1 MNNLQISQR
10 LLILGC
16 LLYST
21 ASLADDTKPR
31 FSFDAGVGYLND
43 SNVGIADLDTN
54 SGASD
59 SATTYDLGLSARLP
73 LSRRWET
80 RIGYDYSA
88 TAYSEL
94 SEFDLGLHHALAGLT
109 WKTGILD
116 AGINIEKFAATL
128 DGEDYLDMV
137 QVSPSIS
144 RLIGNRVF
152 LRGAYMRSDKRY
164 DAIAGRDAV
173 NEAWRGDIYMLIDNM
188 DQYVAIGIQ
197 SGKEDADDAAFDY
210 DSLRWNMSY
219 GQLLALGSRDLKLKA
234 KLSHEGR
241 SYLNTD
247 ESIGDRRSDKRLRLR
262 LAGDLQ
268 LFEHLA
274 LAAHVEHSDIR
285 SNLASAALDKTVYG
299 LALKATF

>member
-1 MNNLQISQR
+1 MNNLQISK
-10 LLILGC
+10 LILILGS
-16 LLYST
+16 LLLST
-21 ASLADDTKPR
+21 ASLAGESKSR
-31 FSFDAGVGYLND
+31 FSFDAGIGYLED

-54 SGASD
+54 SGVSD
-59 SATTYDLGLSARLP
+59 TATTYDLGLAARVP

-80 RIGYDYSA
+80 RFAYDYSA

-109 WKTGILD
+109 WKPGVLD

-137 QVSPSIS
+137 QVSPSIA
-144 RLIGNRVF
+144 RLIGNRLY
-152 LRGAYMRSDKRY
+152 LRGAFMHADKRY
-164 DAIAGRDAV
+164 DTIAGRDAR
-173 NEAWRGDIYMLIDNM
+173 NQSWRGDMYMLIDNM

-197 SGKEDADDAAFDY
+197 SGTEEADDAAFDY
-210 DSLRWNMSY
+210 ESVRWNMSY
-219 GQLLALGSRDLKLKA
+219 GHLLELGSRDLKLKA

-247 ESIGDRRSDKRLRLR
+247 ESIGDRRNDKRLRLR

-268 LFEHLA
+268 LLEHLE
-274 LAAHVEHSDIR
+274 LAAHIEHSDIR
-285 SNLASAALDKTVYG
+285 SNLESAALDKTVYG
-299 LALKATF
+299 LALRATF